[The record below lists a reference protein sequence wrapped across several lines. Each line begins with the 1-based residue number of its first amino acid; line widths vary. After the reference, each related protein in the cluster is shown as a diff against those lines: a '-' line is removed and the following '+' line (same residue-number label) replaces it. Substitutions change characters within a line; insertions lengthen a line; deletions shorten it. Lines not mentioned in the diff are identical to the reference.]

1 MKKKVLLS
9 SILTIALC
17 LCLIAGSTFALFT
30 SQAQIDITVK
40 AAKVEMTAN
49 IANLQLYSVKANS
62 NGSIVDEF
70 GGTYEYVKRNDTFAN
85 GGTATFENATL
96 TLDRITPGDKVS
108 FDIEGINT
116 SDVSVQ
122 YRYVI
127 ECVDGQKL
135 MSGLLV
141 TVEGDT
147 FEFLGTYTSG
157 WTTLAPGNNMDPAS
171 VVFEFPVTAGN
182 EYQDLTTEIKVTV
195 EAVQG
200 NADVAGSN
208 LPIIKFL
215 DNVAVDLH
223 DRTIANVGVMNTTSL
238 DLSNGTLAIDEVGFE
253 NYGKATLNN
262 VFIDGGTPGTIAYGY
277 AIISNTDSETILN
290 DVTVMSANGGIAA
303 VNGGQLTM
311 NSGYVDVN
319 SANTSGRY
327 LIYVEGEGSTATING
342 GTFYFNKTQ
351 NQKRAY
357 AYVGAGSTL
366 IINGG
371 DFGTASSRS
380 GYTAGLLG
388 DGEIIIKGGTFG
400 FNPSKWVADGYK
412 AEKVGAKWYVVPENV
427 DVIVSNQAQL
437 QAALD
442 SATGDYV
449 INVIG
454 DIVGD
459 VTVTQKADVNVTV
472 LGNGHKFAGVLTV
485 DGKSATLLSA
495 GLTVKNFVFEAD
507 SISADAC
514 IRLGNGSTATRYC
527 CNVSVIGCTF
537 NVPGAVGVKSYTG
550 GDKNIS
556 IIDCVATAD
565 LHSLAQLKGVDGVL
579 VEGCTV
585 NAVRGINFNNSDNVK
600 VIGSTFDVEK
610 YALRFGESGNSVVEN
625 YEITDCT
632 LTSACDDG
640 DAVIVLRAGATNA
653 NLTLTNTELNG
664 AIEMTGAENAN
675 VTIQ

>member
-49 IANLQLYSVKANS
+49 IAGLQLQSVRPATAAEKTAADK
-62 NGSIVDEF
+62 GEIDLIEDEF
-70 GGTYEYVKRNDTFAN
+70 GGQYLYVDREDTFAN

-135 MSGLLV
+135 MSGLLI

-157 WTTLAPGNNMDPAS
+157 WTTLAPGSDMDPAS

-215 DNVAVDLH
+215 DDVAVDLH
-223 DRTIANVGVMNTTSL
+223 GRTIANVGIMNTTSL
-238 DLSNGTLAIDEVGFE
+238 DLSNGTLVIDEVGFE
-253 NYGKATLNN
+253 NFGKATLNN
-262 VFIDGGTPGTIAYGY
+262 VLIDGGTSGTIAYGY
-277 AIISNTDSETILN
+277 ALISNTDSETVLN
-290 DVTVMSANGGIAA
+290 DVTIMSANGGIAVSDGA
-303 VNGGQLTM
+303 QLTM

-319 SANTSGRY
+319 SKSTSGRY
-327 LIYVEGEGSTATING
+327 LIYVDGEGSTATING

-371 DFGTASSRS
+371 EFGTASTRS

-388 DGEIIIKGGTFG
+388 DGEIIIKGGIFG

-412 AEKVGAKWYVVPENV
+412 AEKVGAKWYVVPETV
-427 DVIVSNQAQL
+427 DAVVTTPAQL
-437 QAALD
+437 TEALAA
-442 SATGDYV
+442 G
-449 INVIG
+449 N
-454 DIVGD
+454 
-459 VTVTQKADVNVTV
+459 KNVTV
-472 LGNGHKFAGVLTV
+472 YNATFTENALGNGHYHKDADVTFVNCTFT
-485 DGKSATLLSA
+485 GKNDWNYIRNAT
-495 GLTVKNFVFEAD
+495 
-507 SISADAC
+507 
-514 IRLGNGSTATRYC
+514 Y
-527 CNVSVIGCTF
+527 IGCTF
-537 NVPGAVGVKSYTG
+537 
-550 GDKNIS
+550 
-556 IIDCVATAD
+556 DCGSDVAAMHFDQIFGT
-565 LHSLAQLKGVDGVL
+565 L
-579 VEGCTV
+579 TV
-585 NAVRGINFNNSDNVK
+585 
-600 VIGSTFDVEK
+600 
-610 YALRFGESGNSVVEN
+610 
-625 YEITDCT
+625 TDCT
-632 LTSACDDG
+632 FVSGKIQIGTTSDTASAIFTNCTFAETATTSIWAEKG
-640 DAVIVLRAGATNA
+640 MRFYAPTTFVGCEFNNRVVLAGANDLALTFTGCTMDGGKPVYYVDNTNGIIRGG
-653 NLTLTNTELNG
+653 NVP
-664 AIEMTGAENAN
+664 N